1 MAGYIPRVVDLELNS
16 LLADAPALA
25 LEGPKAVGKTE
36 TLRRRAATTYL
47 LDDVSVRNALEAA
60 PNQLADAAPPVL
72 LDEWQRLPLVWDL
85 VRRHVDADPRGSR
98 FLLSGSAAPLE
109 APVHS
114 GAGRIITLRMRPLS
128 LFERQMS
135 NAHISLEDLLTGVKP
150 SISGSSAA
158 TLGDY
163 LLELVASGF
172 PAIRNA
178 PARVRDE
185 LLDGY
190 LERLAQRDFPDQ
202 GHRLRRPDALK
213 AWLRAYAAATAT
225 TASYSSILDAATPGE
240 GEKPARGTTEAF
252 RSVLT
257 ELFVLDP
264 LGAWAPA
271 GSHLQRLGR
280 APAHHL
286 ADPALAARLLGL
298 SKAALLRGQQA
309 GPISLRDGNLLG
321 RLFESLVVQSVRV
334 YAQAN
339 RARVYFLRTSR
350 GDHEVDI
357 IVERSDGRVV
367 AMEVKLTS
375 NVTDE
380 DVKHLR
386 WLGREIGEELLDAV
400 VITPGQ
406 FAYRRPPDMIA
417 VIPAAMLAP

>member
-158 TLGDY
+158 TLGD
-163 LLELVASGF
+163 
-172 PAIRNA
+172 
-178 PARVRDE
+178 
-185 LLDGY
+185 
-190 LERLAQRDFPDQ
+190 
-202 GHRLRRPDALK
+202 
-213 AWLRAYAAATAT
+213 
-225 TASYSSILDAATPGE
+225 
-240 GEKPARGTTEAF
+240 
-252 RSVLT
+252 
-257 ELFVLDP
+257 
-264 LGAWAPA
+264 
-271 GSHLQRLGR
+271 
-280 APAHHL
+280 
-286 ADPALAARLLGL
+286 
-298 SKAALLRGQQA
+298 
-309 GPISLRDGNLLG
+309 
-321 RLFESLVVQSVRV
+321 
-334 YAQAN
+334 
-339 RARVYFLRTSR
+339 
-350 GDHEVDI
+350 
-357 IVERSDGRVV
+357 
-367 AMEVKLTS
+367 
-375 NVTDE
+375 
-380 DVKHLR
+380 
-386 WLGREIGEELLDAV
+386 
-400 VITPGQ
+400 
-406 FAYRRPPDMIA
+406 
-417 VIPAAMLAP
+417 